1 MRFFFFC
8 GFITLHH
15 QSFVFQLKVPW
26 CGLVLPTASAKH
38 MDKEKLQLINL
49 ILHATE
55 NDRRRTAAHEVLV
68 FWFKDKL
75 LYDEDHENQVID

>member
-1 MRFFFFC
+1 
-8 GFITLHH
+8 
-15 QSFVFQLKVPW
+15 
-26 CGLVLPTASAKH
+26 

-55 NDRRRTAAHEVLV
+55 NDRRCTAAHEVLV

-75 LYDEDHENQVID
+75 LYDEDHENQVRLGQTRN